1 MAEIVR
7 TGSASLASTLVPHNH
22 IHSYLE
28 AGEDLPGFDPCYI
41 KSTDGKVYRSIGTT
55 AGADASQVHGYPFLD
70 RKLGQEVDLYWGVE
84 INWPTAAGLTPGKRV
99 YLSLTAGTAGRLSD
113 TATTGGTG
121 PIGHTIDGQRV
132 FLTKSYY

>member
-7 TGSASLASTLVPHNH
+7 TGDASLATTVVPHNH

-41 KSTDGKVYRSIGTT
+41 SSATGKVMRSIGTT
-55 AGADASQVHGYPFLD
+55 LGADAATVVGYPFLA
-70 RKLGQEVDLYWGVE
+70 RKQGQEVDLYWGVE

-132 FLTKSYY
+132 FLTKSQY